1 MKARNS
7 ASSEDETL
15 LGSNNP
21 AQRVTP
27 GQDDAAMVDLGGG
40 PGGLV
45 EEGRAGTLNQ
55 CSSAGRTPV
64 GFGFWTQHSVA
75 VAASTFHT

>member
-1 MKARNS
+1 M
-7 ASSEDETL
+7 SSENEASL
-15 LGSNNP
+15 RSNNP
-21 AQRVTP
+21 TQRVTP
-27 GQDDAAMVDLGGG
+27 WQDDSAMVDLGGG
-40 PGGLV
+40 PGGVV
-45 EEGRAGTLNQ
+45 EGGHAGTLNQ